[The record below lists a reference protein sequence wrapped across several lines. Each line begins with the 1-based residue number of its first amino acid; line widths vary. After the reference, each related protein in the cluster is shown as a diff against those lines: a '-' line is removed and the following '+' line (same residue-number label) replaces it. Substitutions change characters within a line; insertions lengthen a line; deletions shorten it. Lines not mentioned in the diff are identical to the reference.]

1 MRLILLWVATW
12 KNGVMD
18 YAPGWV
24 KQDTAKYPRMISGD
38 SLVFSQDRFGLL
50 ALREIYTQA
59 RLTP

>member
-1 MRLILLWVATW
+1 
-12 KNGVMD
+12 
-18 YAPGWV
+18 
-24 KQDTAKYPRMISGD
+24 MISGD